1 VVGVFVRMLVELQ
14 RNGSDSKTYQPSAY
28 VRGTVVTFKAE
39 AADITAKGTNHGVLA
54 HKSVPV
60 ALKGPSV
67 NQKLLQLHALSK
79 ARTSKLAMMD
89 GEAANMRRQYAPR
102 TGCSAHA
109 RAAGSW
115 CRVWY
120 DVLLQGCR
128 GGRVAGAQGSVLTW
142 VCVLL
147 CVRARAVAD
156 ISTINDIHAAYI
168 HGSVPTAKNEADDIM
183 ALNFPDEVLPGL

>member
-1 VVGVFVRMLVELQ
+1 MYVVALFVRMLVDLQ

-60 ALKGPSV
+60 ALKGASV
-67 NQKLLQLHALSK
+67 KQKLLQLHALSK

-89 GEAANMRRQYAPR
+89 GETRPKCPR
-102 TGCSAHA
+102 
-109 RAAGSW
+109 
-115 CRVWY
+115 
-120 DVLLQGCR
+120 DVMCGMTCCCR
-128 GGRVAGAQGSVLTW
+128 GAWFGRVAGAQGSVLTW

>member
-1 VVGVFVRMLVELQ
+1 MVGVFVRMLVELQ

-60 ALKGPSV
+60 ALKGASV
-67 NQKLLQLHALSK
+67 KQKLLQLHALSK

-89 GEAANMRRQYAPR
+89 GEDAAALCTRGLGSTP
-102 TGCSAHA
+102 A
-109 RAAGSW
+109 RVVV
-115 CRVWY
+115 CV
-120 DVLLQGCR
+120 
-128 GGRVAGAQGSVLTW
+128 RVAGAQGCVVTW

-147 CVRARAVAD
+147 CVRPRAVAD